1 MHLNLYIKLDLKHFI
16 LIYIHVYIYIFFLQ
30 KTRTVSQIRSI
41 KRKSTEKKYTVTE
54 KIEVT
59 RVSLIQILYTN
70 FYLRRHYFAI
80 YRR

>member
-16 LIYIHVYIYIFFLQ
+16 LIYIYIFFLQ

>member
-1 MHLNLYIKLDLKHFI
+1 MHLNLYIKLDLKQFI
-16 LIYIHVYIYIFFLQ
+16 LIYIYIFFLQ

>member
-16 LIYIHVYIYIFFLQ
+16 LIYIYIFFFLQ

>member
-16 LIYIHVYIYIFFLQ
+16 LIYLYIYIFFLQ

>member
-16 LIYIHVYIYIFFLQ
+16 LIYIYKFFFLQ

>member
-16 LIYIHVYIYIFFLQ
+16 LIYIYIYFFLQ